1 MGFGDAKPESM
12 PIFEARSA
20 SEGRTTARPPV
31 INAKASGAISQATS
45 LINHLVKIEGSIDAS
60 GS

>member
-12 PIFEARSA
+12 PIFEAHGA
-20 SEGRTTARPPV
+20 SEGRTIANPPV
-31 INAKASGAISQATS
+31 INAKAYGAISQATS